1 MLRIDRIRRRS
12 AGNLTLGSAA
22 TLVAA
27 LMMAGCET
35 PPTGPEEGGQVSTT
49 PPADP
54 GRRTIAEVVVTPRT
68 AALTIGESV
77 QLQAETLD
85 GTGRAT
91 RVDSRQITW
100 STSDASI
107 AELGPNGRVSAIQE
121 GVATITAR
129 IGGKSGQA
137 RIIVR
142 AELLEDDDCSLNGRP
157 IPSRAS

>member
-22 TLVAA
+22 TLLAA
-27 LMMAGCET
+27 LALAGCESS
-35 PPTGPEEGGQVSTT
+35 PTGPEEGGQISTT
-49 PPADP
+49 PPLDP
-54 GRRTIAEVVVTPRT
+54 GSRTIAEVVVTPRT

-77 QLQAETLD
+77 RLQAETLD

-100 STSDASI
+100 STSDAAI
-107 AELGPNGRVSAIQE
+107 AELGPNGHVIAIEE

-142 AELLEDDDCSLNGRP
+142 AELLEDDDCSRNGRP
-157 IPSRAS
+157 IPC